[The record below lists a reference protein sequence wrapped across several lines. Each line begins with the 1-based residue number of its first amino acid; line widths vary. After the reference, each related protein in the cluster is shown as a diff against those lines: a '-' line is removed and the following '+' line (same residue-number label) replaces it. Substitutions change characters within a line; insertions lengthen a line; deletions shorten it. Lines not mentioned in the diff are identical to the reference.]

1 MNTIPQE
8 IDICLSN
15 QCNLRCRYCY
25 SGNLDRSRVL
35 RLTLPRIKAGV
46 LAYLRAAGRRAEKIS
61 LSGGEPLL
69 DKPLLAGLLPW
80 LRRAAGPRLEIECF
94 SNGLLLDRKTAEL
107 FRDSR
112 VHLKISLDG
121 APASQDLNRVDAGGG
136 GSAARVVRNIRALP
150 PGLRRSLGLSSTVTR
165 ATAPRLSE
173 NLKFLASLGAGDL
186 GLSFAVQERWSRSD
200 LAALR
205 RELKAAAAFLK
216 GPGKKA
222 FRDAPRFSYKLMKPG
237 KAWLESFC
245 GQGEVSL
252 GPDGNFYPCSMLSAS
267 RAAQEPALRAR
278 YAAGDWRTGPDFGK
292 VRASRE
298 RVFRA
303 VTAAGEKDFLGCL
316 LCIYYSAV
324 LHGGSLRDR
333 IRSSADI
340 VRQLRAT
347 GMGAGNPDVPGAA

>member
-8 IDICLSN
+8 IDVCLSN
-15 QCNLRCRYCY
+15 QCNMRCRYCY
-25 SGNLDRSRVL
+25 SGNLDRSRAL

-46 LAYLRAAGRRAEKIS
+46 LAYLRAAGYRAEKIS
-61 LSGGEPLL
+61 ISGGEPLL
-69 DKPLLAGLLPW
+69 DKRLLAGLLPW
-80 LRRAAGPRLEIECF
+80 LRRAAGPGKEIECF

-107 FRDSR
+107 FRDSG

-136 GSAARVVRNIRALP
+136 GSAARVVRNLKALP
-150 PGLRRSLGLSSTVTR
+150 RGLRRTIGLSSTVTR

-186 GLSFAVQERWSRSD
+186 GLSFAVQERWSRAD

-205 RELKAAAAFLK
+205 RELKAVAAFLK
-216 GPGKKA
+216 GPGKKN
-222 FRDAPRFSYKLMKPG
+222 FKDAPRFSYKLMKPG
-237 KAWLESFC
+237 RPWLESFC

-252 GPDGNFYPCSMLSAS
+252 GPDGSFYPCSMLSAS
-267 RAAQEPALRAR
+267 RVAQEPALRAR
-278 YAAGDWRTGPDFGK
+278 YAAGDWRSGPDFAR

-303 VTAAGEKDFLGCL
+303 VMASGEKEFLGCL

-324 LHGGSLRDR
+324 LHGGSLRDML
-333 IRSSADI
+333 RSSAAI
-340 VRQLRAT
+340 VRLLRET